1 MAKFATGEEKRF
13 SPISQK
19 LLDAVSGPAQMRH
32 EEPEPLKPE
41 PKIVQLRTGV
51 EKPLQPETDYNP
63 ETPEPD
69 IDESERLT
77 KAMRYHVSPSERD
90 ETEDFIRRLSVA
102 AKVSLTHS
110 NVMRA
115 CRDMLFQVEDR
126 LISELSKAKLRRPI
140 NEKRAIAFFEARL
153 TEIIRNAVRQ
163 SPLSHNRNGRE

>member
-19 LLDAVSGPAQMRH
+19 LLDAVSGPVQMRL

-41 PKIVQLRTGV
+41 PKIVQLQTGV
-51 EKPLQPETDYNP
+51 EEPLQTQTDSS
-63 ETPEPD
+63 EAPEPD

-90 ETEDFIRRLSVA
+90 ETEAFIRRLSVA

-110 NVMRA
+110 
-115 CRDMLFQVEDR
+115 
-126 LISELSKAKLRRPI
+126 
-140 NEKRAIAFFEARL
+140 
-153 TEIIRNAVRQ
+153 
-163 SPLSHNRNGRE
+163 

>member
-1 MAKFATGEEKRF
+1 MAKFATVEEKRF

-19 LLDAVSGPAQMRH
+19 LLDAVSGPSQSQR
-32 EEPEPLKPE
+32 EETEPLKPE
-41 PKIVQLRTGV
+41 PKVVHLRTGV
-51 EKPLQPETDYNP
+51 EDISQLLPSGAEV
-63 ETPEPD
+63 PEPEVA
-69 IDESERLT
+69 ESERLT
-77 KAMRYHVSPSERD
+77 RAMRYHVSPSEKD

-115 CRDMLFQVEDR
+115 CRDILFQVEDR

-140 NEKRAIAFFEARL
+140 NDKRAIAFFEARL

-163 SPLSHNRNGRE
+163 SPLSHNRSGRE